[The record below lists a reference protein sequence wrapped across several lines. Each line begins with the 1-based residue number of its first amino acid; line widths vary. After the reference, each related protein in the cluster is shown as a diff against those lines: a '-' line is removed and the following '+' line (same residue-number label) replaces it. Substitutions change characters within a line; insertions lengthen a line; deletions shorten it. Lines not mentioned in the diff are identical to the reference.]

1 MVTWDAIDTVLL
13 DMDGTLLDL
22 CYDNALWSTL
32 LPTRYSEAQG
42 VTLAQAQQHLFSH
55 MQEHRGKLQFY
66 CLDYW
71 ATFTGLDIIAL
82 HHELAE
88 LIAYRPNVPEFLGW
102 LGTSGKRSLLV
113 TNAHRDSL
121 SVKHQYSGLTHRLD
135 AVVSC
140 HDFGA
145 PKESQQFWER
155 LMADHPFDPARALLI
170 DDNDAVLESAATFGI
185 SHLLSV
191 AQPDSRRPIRTSQ
204 PHPALMDFKDI
215 TPAGTRSTSS

>member
-1 MVTWDAIDTVLL
+1 MTPACGGNAIIPICPQPTILMVTWDAIDTVLL

-102 LGTSGKRSLLV
+102 LGTSGKRSLP
-113 TNAHRDSL
+113 
-121 SVKHQYSGLTHRLD
+121 D
-135 AVVSC
+135 A
-140 HDFGA
+140 
-145 PKESQQFWER
+145 R
-155 LMADHPFDPARALLI
+155 
-170 DDNDAVLESAATFGI
+170 VL
-185 SHLLSV
+185 HC
-191 AQPDSRRPIRTSQ
+191 
-204 PHPALMDFKDI
+204 
-215 TPAGTRSTSS
+215 